1 MTTSNANSQPS
12 RVSDADILKLA
23 DDPAALRRAYER
35 SPALQEEFLDF
46 GCFHAYLTGLKNGR
60 SSVCDG
66 RGVVR
71 SNVAESKTFLKN

>member
-1 MTTSNANSQPS
+1 MITPNANTQPG
-12 RVSDADILKLA
+12 RVSDAEMLQLG
-23 DDPAALRRAYER
+23 DDPEALRRAYER

-46 GCFHAYLTGLKNGR
+46 GCFQAYLTGLKNGR

-71 SNVAESKTFLKN
+71 SSIAESKTFLAN

>member
-1 MTTSNANSQPS
+1 MITSNANSQPS

-23 DDPAALRRAYER
+23 DDAESLRRAYER
-35 SPALQEEFLDF
+35 TPALQEEFLDF
-46 GCFHAYLTGLKNGR
+46 GCFQAYLTGLKNGR

-71 SNVAESKTFLKN
+71 SSIAESKTFLAN

>member
-1 MTTSNANSQPS
+1 MITSNANSEPS
-12 RVSDADILKLA
+12 RVSDAEMLKLG
-23 DDPAALRRAYER
+23 DDPEALRRAYER
-35 SPALQEEFLDF
+35 TPALQEEFLDF

-71 SNVAESKTFLKN
+71 SNVTELQNFLKN